1 MPQVEQ
7 KGMLGHVAH
16 GHSCVGHSSLRA
28 CKGSEAESRN
38 NCGKQAWG
46 EAALWACSCFSCGFT
61 EEGLRVCRGV
71 LGLRLAFH
79 SKSWG
84 TPEFK
89 AGVDQESRT
98 DRNLIRRN
106 QQPESCEVNL
116 TDTNASPLGTSH
128 TPLSTLRAA
137 TIPKA
142 IDLISSHKAINLVY
156 QVARD
161 GIRSGDR
168 QSQILTT
175 PTYTHT
181 CTL

>member
-1 MPQVEQ
+1 MREVR
-7 KGMLGHVAH
+7 
-16 GHSCVGHSSLRA
+16 SYS
-28 CKGSEAESRN
+28 
-38 NCGKQAWG
+38 
-46 EAALWACSCFSCGFT
+46 
-61 EEGLRVCRGV
+61 
-71 LGLRLAFH
+71 

-89 AGVDQESRT
+89 AGADQESRT

-116 TDTNASPLGTSH
+116 TDTNPSPLGRSH
-128 TPLSTLRAA
+128 TPLSTLQAA

-142 IDLISSHKAINLVY
+142 IDLTSSHKAINLVR
-156 QVARD
+156 QVSRN
-161 GIRSGDR
+161 GTRKGDR

>member
-1 MPQVEQ
+1 MHIKEGTRSKQLPEVRR
-7 KGMLGHVAH
+7 GRRSGVTVA
-16 GHSCVGHSSLRA
+16 RA
-28 CKGSEAESRN
+28 
-38 NCGKQAWG
+38 G
-46 EAALWACSCFSCGFT
+46 E
-61 EEGLRVCRGV
+61 
-71 LGLRLAFH
+71 
-79 SKSWG
+79 
-84 TPEFK
+84 PEFK

-98 DRNLIRRN
+98 DRNLIRKN

-142 IDLISSHKAINLVY
+142 IDLTSSHKAINLVH

-168 QSQILTT
+168 QNQILTT
-175 PTYTHT
+175 PTYIHT